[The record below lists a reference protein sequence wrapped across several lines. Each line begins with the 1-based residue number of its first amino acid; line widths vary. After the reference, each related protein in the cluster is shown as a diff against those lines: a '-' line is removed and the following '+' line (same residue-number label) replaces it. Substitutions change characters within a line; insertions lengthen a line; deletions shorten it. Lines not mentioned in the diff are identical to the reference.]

1 MAKDLTLQLYLFTLG
16 YYVEH
21 IGNLFMI
28 YKLHKQKSMYGIS
41 IDTQICMLVA
51 TLARLFWMWDT
62 QLVRLNISVLEILL
76 AIAFH
81 VYIVFQCYQLK
92 DSIYKGISLVFLKS
106 PFLIAICFIFCM
118 IFHPGTKG
126 EFFFTLQMFVS
137 FTIFLEG
144 LALLPQLYHLR
155 TSKDPEGLTSTY
167 LYLLGASRLVRVFFW
182 IAMITNND
190 TFWYLIAADV
200 LHNVLLIAF
209 FFFFR
214 KTTKSKEDILG
225 YSDKSKFKDF

>member
-1 MAKDLTLQLYLFTLG
+1 M
-16 YYVEH
+16 
-21 IGNLFMI
+21 
-28 YKLHKQKSMYGIS
+28 
-41 IDTQICMLVA
+41 
-51 TLARLFWMWDT
+51 
-62 QLVRLNISVLEILL
+62 
-76 AIAFH
+76 
-81 VYIVFQCYQLK
+81 
-92 DSIYKGISLVFLKS
+92 FLKS
-106 PFLIAICFIFCM
+106 PFLIAICFILCM
-118 IFHPGTKG
+118 IFHPGSKG

-190 TFWYLIAADV
+190 TFWYLIVADV

-214 KTTKSKEDILG
+214 KTSKSKEDILG
-225 YSDKSKFKDF
+225 YSDRSKFKDF